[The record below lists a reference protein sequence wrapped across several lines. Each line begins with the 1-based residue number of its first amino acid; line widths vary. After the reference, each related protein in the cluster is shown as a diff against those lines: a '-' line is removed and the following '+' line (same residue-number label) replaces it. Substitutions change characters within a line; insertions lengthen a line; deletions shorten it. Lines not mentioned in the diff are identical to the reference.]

1 MENCSAII
9 FRIEIHIMEN
19 VSTIFFT
26 IGKQLNILATFFQC
40 RKLLKISA
48 HPMFVGF
55 VYGCTKTKT
64 EEECHV
70 DEPGFAFCIQA
81 CNSGGA
87 QSYQFSFMIA
97 ENSNSFIPFST
108 RLHSSHYLWLASTMF
123 QLSKQKKSI

>member
-1 MENCSAII
+1 
-9 FRIEIHIMEN
+9 MEN

-64 EEECHV
+64 GEECHV

-87 QSYQFSFMIA
+87 QSYRFSFMIA

-108 RLHSSHYLWLASTMF
+108 RLHSSHYL
-123 QLSKQKKSI
+123 